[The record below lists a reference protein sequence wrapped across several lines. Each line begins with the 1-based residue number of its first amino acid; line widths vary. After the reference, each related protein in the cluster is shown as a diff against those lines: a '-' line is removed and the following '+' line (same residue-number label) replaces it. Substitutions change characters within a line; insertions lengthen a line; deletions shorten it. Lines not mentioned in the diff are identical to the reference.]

1 MKPNTFVRTIS
12 ETFQKLSADLHF
24 SIYAPQQCP
33 SRMSLECKINADPS
47 KSRKKI
53 FRAYTAVFPLLR
65 EEKKNKTKQ
74 KNKSKNKQKNNSN
87 N

>member
-1 MKPNTFVRTIS
+1 MANHDLCPMKPNTFVRTIS

-33 SRMSLECKINADPS
+33 SRMSLEFKINADPS

-65 EEKKNKTKQ
+65 EEKET
-74 KNKSKNKQKNNSN
+74 
-87 N
+87 